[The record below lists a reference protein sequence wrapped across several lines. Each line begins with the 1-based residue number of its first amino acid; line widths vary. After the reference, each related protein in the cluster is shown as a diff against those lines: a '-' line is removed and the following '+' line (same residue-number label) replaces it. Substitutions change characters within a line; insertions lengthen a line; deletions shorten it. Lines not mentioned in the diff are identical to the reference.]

1 MKFSNMLFIAV
12 IVIGIFFC
20 ISPALA
26 DTDAN
31 QKVIYQETFS
41 SDPHWQ
47 TNNPSSDYWDPNKGA
62 YHFGIEPSTGNYA
75 FIPVNYDSGSFTL
88 QYDLI
93 LMQVDQGA
101 TFRLGFSGTEMDRGK
116 GPNVITE
123 FSTSKYGDIMWLRM
137 VSQNA
142 RLNERS
148 SASDSYNGPT
158 INYQLNTTY
167 HVVVTY
173 DDNAKT
179 VTELVANKLTGRTIW
194 SYYINTWDQLKG
206 MNRIYIGSV
215 GDYSPMEHYAIGY
228 IDSVS
233 LTQPLPAT
241 PTQPTAVPTSSVPTY
256 SLRPTTQP
264 TTLIPLTSIPTPT
277 QSPVSVPIPC
287 AALAILGS
295 VVVLQRR
302 RKNE

>member
-1 MKFSNMLFIAV
+1 
-12 IVIGIFFC
+12 
-20 ISPALA
+20 
-26 DTDAN
+26 
-31 QKVIYQETFS
+31 
-41 SDPHWQ
+41 
-47 TNNPSSDYWDPNKGA
+47 
-62 YHFGIEPSTGNYA
+62 
-75 FIPVNYDSGSFTL
+75 
-88 QYDLI
+88 
-93 LMQVDQGA
+93 
-101 TFRLGFSGTEMDRGK
+101 MDRGK

-173 DDNAKT
+173 DDDAKT
-179 VTELVANKLTGRTIW
+179 VTELVTNKLTGRTIW

-215 GDYSPMEHYAIGY
+215 GDYNPMFNYAIGY

-233 LTQPLPAT
+233 LTQPFPAT
-241 PTQPTAVPTSSVPTY
+241 PTQPTAVPTSAVPTY

-277 QSPVSVPIPC
+277 QSPVSGLIPC